1 MSTQDLS
8 LGKGKNAVNVN
19 LTGFKGG
26 VKREQLQTEQEKSI
40 FDALDTNKDGVI
52 DEKEMQQL
60 KSELLGAAGKKD
72 AENLSKGEAKDF
84 LKAKGLKKIKKED
97 LFKFIQNI
105 SQSSENIKECATDPE
120 TGNILIEYNDG
131 TQETIRPDKTSARQK
146 NADGKTTTTQFNTNN
161 EPVEESVVEEN
172 GKDGT
177 ATVYQLDAE
186 GNPVKDKDG
195 NYVPAKTTVITDEG
209 QTTTVT
215 DLKDGVPTQKT
226 VTTDDGKT
234 TDVTTYE
241 NGIPKEQT
249 ITKEGSKT
257 IVQYDEK
264 GQPKEAVETQGEYTV
279 KNFTYVDGQ
288 AREMSRVEN
297 KGQDTEKTTEFTYNE
312 DGTVL
317 EQISELGGN
326 KKTARLTKDGKPQA
340 EEITEGNKKTTREY
354 KEDGSA
360 VENIQEGENITQN
373 QLNTEGQR
381 LTQVKVVD
389 GKQYQLQ
396 YDGEGNTEGIIVQ
409 NGETPAAIAKKFG
422 VPLDKLL
429 EVNGDKLVGKGKNR
443 SFRVGDSIKIPREME
458 AEEKVL
464 QGRDTSAQAVA
475 KYKKAMEARERDR
488 QLRAMGLKN
497 YQRAGEKFT
506 YGGKKY
512 TVIGTMK
519 NRERIMVQDAKGNI
533 TVASW
538 DNKILKDD
546 YVANTNMYDFGKK
559 VKAGDGKEYVVV
571 DDRKDAHGRKI
582 VLDADG
588 KTQILSGGKSQTD
601 FSDRVLLR
609 ADYVQAS
616 DAYDATGGI
625 NTVTGKDGVKYVK
638 DATGKV
644 WYVDSKTGKFLVK
657 GEYSNFVKQESDAI
671 SEKIYNAANY
681 TWGTDEEALKEGVEQ
696 IYSPEILARVNSSL
710 AAKDSDYKGNEHTM
724 PIEALILDEETH
736 GNARPYF
743 QTLINSGAMTTEQK
757 GNTIARE
764 LKHEVEGGLGYTS
777 TSSVNE
783 VMNLVPH
790 GDRETRLAVE
800 NSLGKLRPDLVANEG
815 SLTRAYLAKDKWTAQ
830 QVDQFDSNWVANNSY
845 QPGVDQEHRNGVIGR
860 LCFEYDDKEAL
871 HKGLKAC
878 SDDPNSEDYQYLTQR
893 AIEANKEKGYQ
904 TQFTDQEAVQTY
916 LAGRSNDGGEVDVE
930 QLSACNTLLF
940 KASKPPRVQA
950 EEALYGA
957 KKGDMSNVFDS
968 MDSEVYD
975 QIQEILANG
984 DIPGCKSVKDAYN
997 KAMSSATPAA
1007 KTSIK
1012 ANAILSGHV
1021 EFTQQEITDFC
1032 IELMHSIDNNNGQGA
1047 STGVSAS
1054 HINDAE
1060 YQTEQL
1066 KAILT
1071 QHPEIIDDVKAKVQ
1085 AGKFTST
1092 STITTPGGP
1101 NGGSQ
1106 STSITKDTKAGYLS
1120 IIDNTQCVVKD
1131 EVFLDENGNQI
1142 TDPAQIADLKA
1153 RNMEALSQMRDYVA
1167 QLEREFKMGVD
1178 EEGWLD
1184 DTGNAL
1190 VRYSGIGTDR
1200 GDVANK
1206 YREAKRMLN
1215 QLEAAAQGR
1224 LRDSSGKV
1232 ISAQQLA
1239 QNIIDK
1245 QDGLQQAN
1253 VDYKSSVG
1261 MAKMGIVLAPVIVV
1275 TTVLTAGAGA
1285 AGWAAVGIGAA
1296 ATATVEGAMYG
1307 SNLLTSETGNTA
1319 ENRAAVTSQVLQDTA
1334 LAAAGI
1340 KVGQYAENFAV
1351 NGIKA
1356 VSAAERSAFAPQ
1368 TWKIISNVPEG
1379 RVKEFFGAVSK
1390 ASAKLEQVSADVGA
1404 NVISKQANLLRKFAP
1419 GISDTQ
1425 LQKAAVI
1432 LARGEAAG
1440 LEITSDTIQTLGQM
1454 YLIDGEFS
1462 EEGFIQGMIM
1472 SVAGNS
1478 IGHATSLKGEL
1489 SSAGKPKP
1497 NIGDKVADALDGA
1510 NVPKQKTPVLDGIIG
1525 DGNKASGIRLGA
1537 EKVESVRGE
1546 INKLLSETDLS
1557 GADLAD
1563 AYSKLNKIGN
1573 RDLRRELQGK
1583 ITKAADGLTGAE
1595 KSAFQ
1600 AQRAVQLKTDVEQ
1613 IIAKKTVLE
1622 DADVRLINDYIKNE
1636 NDITALQQLQ
1646 ESIQEK
1652 RLQHRGT
1659 TANYD
1664 KLGSAIDKKIKSLN
1678 EAGDGVQGAGG
1689 KVGDGDGGK
1698 VGDGDGGK
1706 VGDGDGGKVGD
1717 GDGGKVGDGDDGKV
1731 GDGDGGKV
1739 GDGKVGS
1746 DDGKVGSDDG
1756 KVGSTKPKIL
1766 EENDSTLKIEINGQ
1780 TIEISKNEIIF
1791 VQDASGTYV
1800 PQIGKKYN
1808 ISSEYLSQEFANPQ
1822 LAEAFANTYKGVN
1835 LDAEFVARIHDLDQ
1849 ALSMIDDA
1857 QMKQLISEEI
1867 ANSAKNNGY
1876 FNMEDLEFLVDA
1888 QNAFEARSAIV
1899 KADDYK
1905 GKSAIQRFND
1915 YLRNDNLNTNDLLNN
1930 STSSIHGNEVRGL
1943 KADIKL
1949 ENRLYGVRQ
1958 YMKQHPNSQISNHM
1972 YSKYLDEL
1980 TTIGVDK
1987 SIIDKCRRLDSE
1999 YGCKVMV
2006 SANLKEASDVMNYL
2020 DVEFEQWKTASGG
2033 QAKFP
2038 PVIDFSTV
2046 KSNWYD
2052 TGSAYG
2058 QSVAG
2063 AYSEPGYN
2071 GSLAFPGMTESGVAW
2086 AMRHEMTHTNDLKH
2100 GYNIP
2105 PQYDLNRIMPKKPK
2119 LDSNGNQVM
2128 KDGQPVM
2135 VPDFENC
2142 MFVDEFRKA
2151 GISEGHISYAYN
2163 NTAEFIAVASEGDL
2177 SKCSPQFRQMLVDF
2191 GMPEWQLNMKPK
2203 TSVKTKADT
2212 ISAAERR
2219 AFADLE
2225 VRHYQSEHGGIS
2237 GFFNRLLGNDIREQ
2251 GSFTYKPPRLDKI
2264 ASKDLDISGIYIGN
2278 RVNVMGDMLEGKLPK
2293 NKAVIVAGDAK
2304 IRLADSWTL
2313 DLADPQIKKILDNL
2327 EEGRTLTVGRQGNIQ
2342 CSSGK
2347 MGISDNHLEIRKVNG
2362 EIVIRDISKNGAK
2375 ILGNTGVAKGVQLAK
2390 RMKNYVAGI
2399 ADTEIP
2405 QSMKATWKKCKSE
2418 ISDLASS
2425 LSMPDIN
2432 INASALKAKYHSIMN
2447 DISVIAS
2454 KASATVK
2461 AQMKQLMEKI
2471 KEMYNSLGL
2480 SAKNNTSVNPNI
2492 TGRPDLD
2499 KYVTP
2504 QNSALRISNENRDLA
2519 RSFDVDDSH
2528 VQFIRDNS
2536 ALFKDNHMYGYWQ
2549 GNSPADQHHGAWKMH
2564 MFSVDEADWQRM
2576 SKTLI
2581 PYLNEHGIEWKTL
2594 NMMHDVSHLNG
2605 DIQQGKAFTIYPRD
2619 NAHMEQVARDLD
2631 YIIRRN
2637 NLDIDASNIIGDR
2650 QMGGTGRLFYR
2661 YEFNTKQAQNEILD
2675 LSNEA
2680 DYRRYRNLY
2689 DSNEGRVNR
2698 HGEGSY
2704 LADDMTA
2711 ADDPWLNFDPGAD
2724 LHGPTVRFDKGSRT
2738 QGSRYNNG
2746 SSTSY
2751 GNSNVYH
2758 QQPPAGPNHISAEP
2772 SPIEPM
2778 PTRASDP
2785 MPTQPPKAEKVSVL
2799 NDIESKYLPKYTQHA
2814 EATTNV
2820 LNEIAARMKNGEI
2833 PSQDMLQTVIRDI
2846 SEQSGISIK
2855 ELERDFDRCFS
2866 RNILG
2871 SDWQGIQKAF
2881 KTSEAKML
2889 ENIENGTSLAYRI
2902 NNFKKTANSDILTID
2917 LDGADTVPTTNKQ
2930 NAVHTYRAT
2939 SNPDA
2944 PLKEYSYTLKNGQTF
2959 KFKAADGIDAK
2970 NFQFLANMDSQR
2982 RVLSS
2987 QIPKFNQYSD
2997 NTQIRFAQLLVN
3009 NPSKQLQLKELLLTV
3024 KDEASLVGL
3033 LKDKQ
3038 LLGARLNDITELQAT
3053 FKNPNDFNYLG
3064 GLLDVKT
3071 AAPVKY
3077 QRIADSGIFEL
3088 IKDGKVDASSLKQ
3101 IGQHADL
3108 SPEIYSDLALLKAGK
3123 SIVPEFPKGTDLK
3136 TAFAQTKVGD
3146 AVEVGNKMYI
3156 NDGNNLIEWNMSKEK
3171 YLELFPPVQRF
3182 TTTQG
3187 AIANCHLIQTLGL
3200 AMQNPKARAQFLQS
3214 FQMRGNDVIVT
3225 VKGFE
3230 DYFGSNTFPNG
3241 EIKLASN
3248 NKHLTGC
3255 TGLQMYEQTYSKVAL
3270 RENTNVSYPS
3280 IASINDIMTRSAWG
3294 HASQT
3299 MADVFGKG
3307 NLADIL
3313 PTRKVQLPDGT
3324 IRQSTGYSSLNYTK
3338 IPFKNKDGK
3347 TLAINLNAQ
3356 KNAETKIAVF
3366 NKFFIDFPDK
3376 TFGLQ
3381 MLTPETTEALL
3392 MHAVGNQDFMIS
3404 FGTIPKSGA
3413 AAESTLLPEYNIVSS
3428 HAYSILD
3435 YDASTKTVKIGNPH
3449 SYSEVTEIPLET
3461 LHKYIG
3467 HLDFL
3472 KL

>member
-1717 GDGGKVGDGDDGKV
+1717 GDDGKVGDGDDGKVGDGDGGKVGDGDGGKVGDGDGGKVGDGDDGKVGSDDGKVGSDDGKVGSDDGKVGSDDGKVGSDDGKVGDGDGGKVGDGDGGKVGSDDGKV

-2833 PSQDMLQTVIRDI
+2833 PSQDML
-2846 SEQSGISIK
+2846 
-2855 ELERDFDRCFS
+2855 
-2866 RNILG
+2866 
-2871 SDWQGIQKAF
+2871 
-2881 KTSEAKML
+2881 
-2889 ENIENGTSLAYRI
+2889 
-2902 NNFKKTANSDILTID
+2902 
-2917 LDGADTVPTTNKQ
+2917 
-2930 NAVHTYRAT
+2930 
-2939 SNPDA
+2939 
-2944 PLKEYSYTLKNGQTF
+2944 
-2959 KFKAADGIDAK
+2959 
-2970 NFQFLANMDSQR
+2970 
-2982 RVLSS
+2982 
-2987 QIPKFNQYSD
+2987 
-2997 NTQIRFAQLLVN
+2997 
-3009 NPSKQLQLKELLLTV
+3009 
-3024 KDEASLVGL
+3024 
-3033 LKDKQ
+3033 
-3038 LLGARLNDITELQAT
+3038 
-3053 FKNPNDFNYLG
+3053 
-3064 GLLDVKT
+3064 
-3071 AAPVKY
+3071 
-3077 QRIADSGIFEL
+3077 
-3088 IKDGKVDASSLKQ
+3088 
-3101 IGQHADL
+3101 
-3108 SPEIYSDLALLKAGK
+3108 
-3123 SIVPEFPKGTDLK
+3123 
-3136 TAFAQTKVGD
+3136 
-3146 AVEVGNKMYI
+3146 
-3156 NDGNNLIEWNMSKEK
+3156 
-3171 YLELFPPVQRF
+3171 
-3182 TTTQG
+3182 
-3187 AIANCHLIQTLGL
+3187 
-3200 AMQNPKARAQFLQS
+3200 
-3214 FQMRGNDVIVT
+3214 
-3225 VKGFE
+3225 
-3230 DYFGSNTFPNG
+3230 
-3241 EIKLASN
+3241 
-3248 NKHLTGC
+3248 
-3255 TGLQMYEQTYSKVAL
+3255 
-3270 RENTNVSYPS
+3270 
-3280 IASINDIMTRSAWG
+3280 
-3294 HASQT
+3294 
-3299 MADVFGKG
+3299 
-3307 NLADIL
+3307 
-3313 PTRKVQLPDGT
+3313 
-3324 IRQSTGYSSLNYTK
+3324 
-3338 IPFKNKDGK
+3338 
-3347 TLAINLNAQ
+3347 
-3356 KNAETKIAVF
+3356 
-3366 NKFFIDFPDK
+3366 
-3376 TFGLQ
+3376 
-3381 MLTPETTEALL
+3381 
-3392 MHAVGNQDFMIS
+3392 
-3404 FGTIPKSGA
+3404 
-3413 AAESTLLPEYNIVSS
+3413 
-3428 HAYSILD
+3428 
-3435 YDASTKTVKIGNPH
+3435 
-3449 SYSEVTEIPLET
+3449 
-3461 LHKYIG
+3461 
-3467 HLDFL
+3467 
-3472 KL
+3472 

>member
-1 MSTQDLS
+1 M
-8 LGKGKNAVNVN
+8 
-19 LTGFKGG
+19 
-26 VKREQLQTEQEKSI
+26 
-40 FDALDTNKDGVI
+40 
-52 DEKEMQQL
+52 
-60 KSELLGAAGKKD
+60 
-72 AENLSKGEAKDF
+72 
-84 LKAKGLKKIKKED
+84 
-97 LFKFIQNI
+97 
-105 SQSSENIKECATDPE
+105 
-120 TGNILIEYNDG
+120 
-131 TQETIRPDKTSARQK
+131 
-146 NADGKTTTTQFNTNN
+146 
-161 EPVEESVVEEN
+161 
-172 GKDGT
+172 
-177 ATVYQLDAE
+177 
-186 GNPVKDKDG
+186 
-195 NYVPAKTTVITDEG
+195 
-209 QTTTVT
+209 
-215 DLKDGVPTQKT
+215 
-226 VTTDDGKT
+226 
-234 TDVTTYE
+234 
-241 NGIPKEQT
+241 
-249 ITKEGSKT
+249 
-257 IVQYDEK
+257 
-264 GQPKEAVETQGEYTV
+264 
-279 KNFTYVDGQ
+279 
-288 AREMSRVEN
+288 
-297 KGQDTEKTTEFTYNE
+297 
-312 DGTVL
+312 
-317 EQISELGGN
+317 
-326 KKTARLTKDGKPQA
+326 
-340 EEITEGNKKTTREY
+340 
-354 KEDGSA
+354 
-360 VENIQEGENITQN
+360 
-373 QLNTEGQR
+373 
-381 LTQVKVVD
+381 
-389 GKQYQLQ
+389 
-396 YDGEGNTEGIIVQ
+396 
-409 NGETPAAIAKKFG
+409 
-422 VPLDKLL
+422 
-429 EVNGDKLVGKGKNR
+429 
-443 SFRVGDSIKIPREME
+443 
-458 AEEKVL
+458 
-464 QGRDTSAQAVA
+464 
-475 KYKKAMEARERDR
+475 
-488 QLRAMGLKN
+488 
-497 YQRAGEKFT
+497 
-506 YGGKKY
+506 
-512 TVIGTMK
+512 
-519 NRERIMVQDAKGNI
+519 
-533 TVASW
+533 
-538 DNKILKDD
+538 
-546 YVANTNMYDFGKK
+546 
-559 VKAGDGKEYVVV
+559 
-571 DDRKDAHGRKI
+571 
-582 VLDADG
+582 
-588 KTQILSGGKSQTD
+588 
-601 FSDRVLLR
+601 
-609 ADYVQAS
+609 
-616 DAYDATGGI
+616 
-625 NTVTGKDGVKYVK
+625 
-638 DATGKV
+638 
-644 WYVDSKTGKFLVK
+644 
-657 GEYSNFVKQESDAI
+657 
-671 SEKIYNAANY
+671 
-681 TWGTDEEALKEGVEQ
+681 
-696 IYSPEILARVNSSL
+696 
-710 AAKDSDYKGNEHTM
+710 
-724 PIEALILDEETH
+724 
-736 GNARPYF
+736 
-743 QTLINSGAMTTEQK
+743 
-757 GNTIARE
+757 
-764 LKHEVEGGLGYTS
+764 
-777 TSSVNE
+777 
-783 VMNLVPH
+783 
-790 GDRETRLAVE
+790 
-800 NSLGKLRPDLVANEG
+800 
-815 SLTRAYLAKDKWTAQ
+815 
-830 QVDQFDSNWVANNSY
+830 
-845 QPGVDQEHRNGVIGR
+845 
-860 LCFEYDDKEAL
+860 
-871 HKGLKAC
+871 
-878 SDDPNSEDYQYLTQR
+878 
-893 AIEANKEKGYQ
+893 
-904 TQFTDQEAVQTY
+904 
-916 LAGRSNDGGEVDVE
+916 
-930 QLSACNTLLF
+930 
-940 KASKPPRVQA
+940 
-950 EEALYGA
+950 
-957 KKGDMSNVFDS
+957 
-968 MDSEVYD
+968 
-975 QIQEILANG
+975 
-984 DIPGCKSVKDAYN
+984 
-997 KAMSSATPAA
+997 
-1007 KTSIK
+1007 
-1012 ANAILSGHV
+1012 
-1021 EFTQQEITDFC
+1021 
-1032 IELMHSIDNNNGQGA
+1032 
-1047 STGVSAS
+1047 
-1054 HINDAE
+1054 
-1060 YQTEQL
+1060 
-1066 KAILT
+1066 
-1071 QHPEIIDDVKAKVQ
+1071 
-1085 AGKFTST
+1085 
-1092 STITTPGGP
+1092 
-1101 NGGSQ
+1101 
-1106 STSITKDTKAGYLS
+1106 
-1120 IIDNTQCVVKD
+1120 
-1131 EVFLDENGNQI
+1131 
-1142 TDPAQIADLKA
+1142 
-1153 RNMEALSQMRDYVA
+1153 
-1167 QLEREFKMGVD
+1167 
-1178 EEGWLD
+1178 
-1184 DTGNAL
+1184 
-1190 VRYSGIGTDR
+1190 
-1200 GDVANK
+1200 
-1206 YREAKRMLN
+1206 
-1215 QLEAAAQGR
+1215 
-1224 LRDSSGKV
+1224 
-1232 ISAQQLA
+1232 
-1239 QNIIDK
+1239 
-1245 QDGLQQAN
+1245 
-1253 VDYKSSVG
+1253 
-1261 MAKMGIVLAPVIVV
+1261 
-1275 TTVLTAGAGA
+1275 
-1285 AGWAAVGIGAA
+1285 
-1296 ATATVEGAMYG
+1296 
-1307 SNLLTSETGNTA
+1307 
-1319 ENRAAVTSQVLQDTA
+1319 
-1334 LAAAGI
+1334 
-1340 KVGQYAENFAV
+1340 
-1351 NGIKA
+1351 
-1356 VSAAERSAFAPQ
+1356 
-1368 TWKIISNVPEG
+1368 
-1379 RVKEFFGAVSK
+1379 
-1390 ASAKLEQVSADVGA
+1390 
-1404 NVISKQANLLRKFAP
+1404 
-1419 GISDTQ
+1419 
-1425 LQKAAVI
+1425 
-1432 LARGEAAG
+1432 
-1440 LEITSDTIQTLGQM
+1440 
-1454 YLIDGEFS
+1454 
-1462 EEGFIQGMIM
+1462 
-1472 SVAGNS
+1472 
-1478 IGHATSLKGEL
+1478 
-1489 SSAGKPKP
+1489 
-1497 NIGDKVADALDGA
+1497 
-1510 NVPKQKTPVLDGIIG
+1510 
-1525 DGNKASGIRLGA
+1525 
-1537 EKVESVRGE
+1537 
-1546 INKLLSETDLS
+1546 
-1557 GADLAD
+1557 
-1563 AYSKLNKIGN
+1563 
-1573 RDLRRELQGK
+1573 
-1583 ITKAADGLTGAE
+1583 
-1595 KSAFQ
+1595 
-1600 AQRAVQLKTDVEQ
+1600 
-1613 IIAKKTVLE
+1613 
-1622 DADVRLINDYIKNE
+1622 
-1636 NDITALQQLQ
+1636 
-1646 ESIQEK
+1646 
-1652 RLQHRGT
+1652 
-1659 TANYD
+1659 
-1664 KLGSAIDKKIKSLN
+1664 
-1678 EAGDGVQGAGG
+1678 
-1689 KVGDGDGGK
+1689 
-1698 VGDGDGGK
+1698 
-1706 VGDGDGGKVGD
+1706 
-1717 GDGGKVGDGDDGKV
+1717 
-1731 GDGDGGKV
+1731 
-1739 GDGKVGS
+1739 
-1746 DDGKVGSDDG
+1746 
-1756 KVGSTKPKIL
+1756 
-1766 EENDSTLKIEINGQ
+1766 
-1780 TIEISKNEIIF
+1780 
-1791 VQDASGTYV
+1791 QDASGTYV

-2105 PQYDLNRIMPKKPK
+2105 PQYDLKRIMPKKPK

-2799 NDIESKYLPKYTQHA
+2799 TDLESKYIPKYTKHPEQTL
-2814 EATTNV
+2814 ELLDTISTR
-2820 LNEIAARMKNGEI
+2820 IKNGEI
-2833 PSQDMLQTVIRDI
+2833 PCTEMLEEILEDI
-2846 SEQSGISIK
+2846 SDRTGVSVRD
-2855 ELERDFDRCFS
+2855 LNRDFDKCMTS
-2866 RNILG
+2866 LLS
-2871 SDWQGIQKAF
+2871 SDWQNLKKAF
-2881 KTSEAKML
+2881 KQPLEYNLEAL
-2889 ENIENGTSLAYRI
+2889 EAGGNSTARSI
-2902 NNFKKTANSDILTID
+2902 NNFKEKRGLLSDAELQTKQEAQLKAQKGAELKARQEAQLKTQREIQRLNQEKLEKFAQKYPEIVADGTFRDSETAPKLIDLMEKYDLKMSYGDFNSQYLYQEISAAGIKNDADMDTAFDMIKKRFHGDVIAEEARVKTLKQQYHFSNYETITHSDNVIAQLQKRMSDGEKITMDDIDNIIQDGMPDVREFNNIKQRILDAPELQKGLNNNLHLDVYSNPKYADFKDGIPDAMNILDNILVDVKKGKTPSLELIQKHIDNVDTNLRQNGKFVSTDSYYILQDVLRTHDTLSPQCKDFVEDIIQGGFEPTRSFPDPNGIEADIVKID

-3071 AAPVKY
+3071 ADPVKY
-3077 QRIADSGIFEL
+3077 QRISDSGIFEL

-3270 RENTNVSYPS
+3270 RENTDVSYPG

-3294 HASQT
+3294 HPSQT

-3307 NLADIL
+3307 NLADMF

-3324 IRQSTGYSSLNYTK
+3324 IRQTTGYSALSYTK

-3347 TLAINLNAQ
+3347 TLAIDLNAQ

-3467 HLDFL
+3467 HLSFL